1 MAASAW
7 CHGNNDF
14 IQVDQKTMF
23 NYTDHGSAQNR
34 FCGTSL
40 PRIGGIDN
48 NNVYVSEEN
57 QLILWLKTNGDT
69 NIGMFHLHFFVLAYC
84 LPVLFRDLR
93 VMIESGP
100 LCITDLFQNKSVA
113 YF

>member
-1 MAASAW
+1 MGIDLGSIFIVVRLTRN
-7 CHGNNDF
+7 GNSCTKVRF
-14 IQVDQKTMF
+14 IPTNMRTTL
-23 NYTDHGSAQNR
+23 YTDSGSAQNR

-69 NIGMFHLHFFVLAYC
+69 NIGVFHLHF
-84 LPVLFRDLR
+84 LF
-93 VMIESGP
+93 
-100 LCITDLFQNKSVA
+100 
-113 YF
+113 